1 VEAITKGLHKRSGR
15 PDPSELFI
23 GRTPREVM
31 HELYLFDL
39 KSLILAHWKE
49 FAPLFDGNKAR
60 FEMIMDAI
68 NLGRN
73 ADAHWHPVT
82 KDEVKHFDASYGW
95 MLHKLEQVPDV

>member
-1 VEAITKGLHKRSGR
+1 
-15 PDPSELFI
+15 
-23 GRTPREVM
+23 M

-73 ADAHWHPVT
+73 SDAHWHPHWHPVT